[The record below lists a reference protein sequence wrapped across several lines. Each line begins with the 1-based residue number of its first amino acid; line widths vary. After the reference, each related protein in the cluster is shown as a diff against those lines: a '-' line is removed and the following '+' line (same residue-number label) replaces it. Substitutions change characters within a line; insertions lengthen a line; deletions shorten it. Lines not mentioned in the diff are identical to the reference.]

1 VAVLETVCFDKERVM
16 MKALAS
22 IVLACLLVA
31 AAHAEPNASALVP
44 DGDGYLPLFNGRD
57 LTGWQIWKNKADFQI
72 KDGVVRCQ
80 RGGDGQFM
88 LYMGREF
95 ADFELVVEWRVSP
108 KGNSGVF
115 IRSPFREWP
124 WDTGYEVQI
133 SNEQPPRDDMHC
145 SGSLYGYAGVQPR
158 PDETPE
164 RWRTYAIRAVK
175 NQITVTVDGTQV
187 VDFDQTTT
195 DKTRDKSLKGFI
207 GVQDSH
213 SGDEGT
219 WVEYRTIK
227 VKPL

>member
-1 VAVLETVCFDKERVM
+1 MRSGFI
-16 MKALAS
+16 KALAA
-22 IVLACLLVA
+22 ILLTCWLACVA
-31 AAHAEPNASALVP
+31 CAESPAVALVP
-44 DGDGYLPLFNGRD
+44 DQEGYLPLFNGRD
-57 LTGWQIWKNKADFQI
+57 LAGWKVWKNQGDFQI
-72 KDGVVRCQ
+72 RDGIVRCQ

-88 LYMGREF
+88 LYMGQEF

-133 SNEQPPRDDMHC
+133 SNEQPPRDETHC
-145 SGSLYGYAGVQPR
+145 SGSLYGYAAVSPR

-164 RWRTYAIRAVK
+164 RWRTYRIRAVG
-175 NQITVTVDGTQV
+175 NRITVAVDGTQV
-187 VDFDQTTT
+187 IDFDQSTT
-195 DKTRDKSLKGFI
+195 DKTRTKQMSGFI

>member
-1 VAVLETVCFDKERVM
+1 
-16 MKALAS
+16 MKALAA
-22 IVLACLLVA
+22 IFLACWLAGVA
-31 AAHAEPNASALVP
+31 GAESPAVALVP
-44 DGDGYLPLFNGRD
+44 DQEGYLPLFNGRD
-57 LTGWQIWKNKADFQI
+57 LAGWKVWKNQADFQI
-72 KDGVVRCQ
+72 QGGIVRCQ

-88 LYMGREF
+88 LYMGQEF

-133 SNEQPPRDDMHC
+133 SNEQPPRDETHC
-145 SGSLYGYAGVQPR
+145 SGSLYGYAGVSPR

-164 RWRTYAIRAVK
+164 RWRTYRIRAVG
-175 NQITVTVDGTQV
+175 NRITVAVDGTQV
-187 VDFDQTTT
+187 VDFDQSTT
-195 DKTRDKSLKGFI
+195 DKTRAKQTSGFI

>member
-1 VAVLETVCFDKERVM
+1 
-16 MKALAS
+16 MKALAA
-22 IVLACLLVA
+22 VFLVCWLAGA
-31 AAHAEPNASALVP
+31 ASAESPARALVP
-44 DGDGYLPLFNGRD
+44 DQEGYLPLFNGRD
-57 LTGWQIWKNKADFQI
+57 LAGWKVWKNQADFQI
-72 KDGVVRCQ
+72 QDGIVRCQ

-88 LYMGREF
+88 LYMGQEF

-133 SNEQPPRDDMHC
+133 SNEQPPRDEMHC
-145 SGSLYGYAGVQPR
+145 SGSLYGYAGVSPR

-164 RWRTYAIRAVK
+164 RWRTYQIRAVG
-175 NQITVTVDGTQV
+175 NRITVAVDGTQV
-187 VDFDQTTT
+187 IDFDQSTT
-195 DKTRDKSLKGFI
+195 DKTRGKQASGFI

>member
-1 VAVLETVCFDKERVM
+1 
-16 MKALAS
+16 MKALAAFF
-22 IVLACLLVA
+22 LACLLAGVA
-31 AAHAEPNASALVP
+31 CAESPAVALVP
-44 DGDGYLPLFNGRD
+44 DQEGYLPLFNGRD
-57 LTGWQIWKNKADFQI
+57 LAGWKVWKNQADFQI
-72 KDGVVRCQ
+72 QDGIIRCQ

-88 LYMGREF
+88 LYMGQEF

-115 IRSPFREWP
+115 FRSPFREWP

-133 SNEQPPRDDMHC
+133 SNEQPPRDETHC
-145 SGSLYGYAGVQPR
+145 SGSLYGYASVSPR

-164 RWRTYAIRAVK
+164 RWRTYRIRAVG
-175 NQITVTVDGTQV
+175 NRITVAVDGTQV
-187 VDFDQTTT
+187 VDFDQSTT
-195 DKTRDKSLKGFI
+195 DKTSGKQMSGFI

>member
-1 VAVLETVCFDKERVM
+1 M
-16 MKALAS
+16 MKTLAS

-31 AAHAEPNASALVP
+31 TAHAEPNAPALVP
-44 DGDGYLPLFNGRD
+44 DSDGYLPLFNGRD
-57 LTGWQIWKNKADFQI
+57 LTGWQIWKNPADFQI
-72 KDGVVRCQ
+72 KDGIVRCQ

-95 ADFELVVEWRVSP
+95 ADFELVVEWRLSP

-145 SGSLYGYAGVQPR
+145 TGSLYGYASVQPR

-164 RWRTYAIRAVK
+164 RWRTYVIRAVK

>member
-1 VAVLETVCFDKERVM
+1 M

-22 IVLACLLVA
+22 IGLACLLVA
-31 AAHAEPNASALVP
+31 AAHAEPNAPALVP

-158 PDETPE
+158 PRSPQCWSLGKGTQLNEFSGDTPAQSAQGL
-164 RWRTYAIRAVK
+164 WHPLWHTGLPMGH
-175 NQITVTVDGTQV
+175 VDGV
-187 VDFDQTTT
+187 
-195 DKTRDKSLKGFI
+195 
-207 GVQDSH
+207 
-213 SGDEGT
+213 
-219 WVEYRTIK
+219 
-227 VKPL
+227 

>member
-1 VAVLETVCFDKERVM
+1 
-16 MKALAS
+16 MKALAA
-22 IVLACLLVA
+22 IFLTCWLACVA
-31 AAHAEPNASALVP
+31 CAEAPAVALVP
-44 DGDGYLPLFNGRD
+44 DQEGYLPLFNGRD
-57 LTGWQIWKNKADFQI
+57 LAGWKVWKNQADFQI
-72 KDGVVRCQ
+72 QGGIIRCQ

-88 LYMGREF
+88 LYMGQEF

-133 SNEQPPRDDMHC
+133 SNEQPPRDETHC
-145 SGSLYGYAGVQPR
+145 SGSLYGYAAVSPR

-164 RWRTYAIRAVK
+164 RWRTYRIRAVG
-175 NQITVTVDGTQV
+175 NRITVEVDGTQV
-187 VDFDQTTT
+187 SDFDQSTT
-195 DKTRDKSLKGFI
+195 DKTRAKQMSGFI

-219 WVEYRTIK
+219 WVEYRTTK